1 MSEISRRIAEI
12 FLLIEE
18 IVLDSVFIVNMFASI
33 IRKRAQ
39 RRLIHRKQ
47 GTKYKM
53 ADRIPKQI
61 EHSDDLI
68 LHNDTNCLD
77 NLRMT
82 RGAFAKLCYLLKHVG
97 GLRDSRY
104 VSINEKAALY
114 LSVLAHHK
122 KNRIVRFDFK
132 RSGQTISRHFHDVLN
147 AVLRLHNLLLVNP
160 EPVDDNYTNPR
171 WSSFKG
177 CLGFAADC
185 RVLHDAIHRPNG
197 LKILQGFLT
206 PYKGVRYH
214 LDEWGEGNSIPQNP
228 KEYFNMTHSKAHN
241 VIERAF
247 GLLKKRWAI
256 LRSQTFYDIKVQN
269 RMIMAC
275 VLLHNFIRLELHVDP
290 IEELSSDDD
299 EDDHEDNENVDFID
313 TVEPSQFWTNWRDN
327 LAQSMFNEWRG
338 VG

>member
-1 MSEISRRIAEI
+1 
-12 FLLIEE
+12 
-18 IVLDSVFIVNMFASI
+18 
-33 IRKRAQ
+33 
-39 RRLIHRKQ
+39 
-47 GTKYKM
+47 
-53 ADRIPKQI
+53 
-61 EHSDDLI
+61 
-68 LHNDTNCLD
+68 
-77 NLRMT
+77 MT
-82 RGAFAKLCYLLKHVG
+82 RGDFAKLCYLLKHVG

-104 VSINEKAALY
+104 VSINEKAALF

-147 AVLRLHNLLLVNP
+147 AILRLHNLLLVNP
-160 EPVDDNYTNPR
+160 EPVDDNCTNPR
-171 WSSFKG
+171 WSPFKG
-177 CLGFAADC
+177 CLGALDGTYVKVKVSDTEKARYRTRKGDIAVNCLGVCDTNMNFIYLMTGWEGSAADC
-185 RVLHDAIHRPNG
+185 RVLRDAIHRPNG
-197 LKILQGFLT
+197 LKIPQGKFYLCDNGYTNGQGFLT

-228 KEYFNMTHSKAHN
+228 KEYFNMTHSKARN

-256 LRSQTFYDIKVQN
+256 LRSQSFYDIKVQN
-269 RMIMAC
+269 RIIMAC

-313 TVEPSQFWTNWRDN
+313 TLEPSQFWTNWRDN